1 LGAAERAFVGAS
13 RYSGGRVEGLRR
25 FAFLLGVLPVLQAK
39 KLSEGEAVS
48 TAHEAPRWS
57 RECLQ
62 ELIYLAEFGFIPN
75 NLNIGAN

>member
-1 LGAAERAFVGAS
+1 
-13 RYSGGRVEGLRR
+13 
-25 FAFLLGVLPVLQAK
+25 LPVLQAK